1 MRRVRCAAPLNV
13 EHAVQR
19 ESELKRVVEE
29 EQATAAATNV
39 MLRLPQ
45 GVEAGKY
52 YTAELPGGIKVR
64 FMAPPGAVPGQLV
77 KVKMPTAAD
86 QQAGDDEDEDAGRGA
101 RRVRDGGV
109 VSKYIKSYT
118 ELSGGGGLEG
128 MARRLE
134 LQRNQGKP

>member
-1 MRRVRCAAPLNV
+1 MLATEPPEDDIAARIAFLK
-13 EHAVQR
+13 QR

-64 FMAPPGAVPGQLV
+64 FMTPPGAVPGQLV

-86 QQAGDDEDEDAGRGA
+86 QQAGDDEEEDED
-101 RRVRDGGV
+101 
-109 VSKYIKSYT
+109 
-118 ELSGGGGLEG
+118 E
-128 MARRLE
+128 
-134 LQRNQGKP
+134 